1 MSILDV
7 TLSTAAAMAAM
18 GQAVTAVR
26 LAVPLAPGAVP
37 LLSLVPKVSAC
48 GISPQAVPGV
58 AARGCERPE
67 DWRLA
72 LDPQP
77 LEALDAQYLGAAWA
91 LGAWDVARTERAPLP
106 VGADPADPMY
116 GIAHLLHDP
125 YVIRFAGEAPEPMPC
140 PVDGAAWAQQAA
152 RYGWL
157 VWLCKPLLYGPAIR
171 AGWIA
176 KDRTLRA
183 DGGRDARAEPW
194 RAWQPVCR
202 GQDHQ
207 AVIRLGRAPHGN
219 RGKGRADGP

>member
-1 MSILDV
+1 MTDLVQQIV
-7 TLSTAAAMAAM
+7 RTAAAMAAM

-48 GISPQAVPGV
+48 GISPPVAPGV
-58 AARGCERPE
+58 AVRGCERPE
-67 DWRLA
+67 DWRMALA
-72 LDPQP
+72 PQP
-77 LEALDAQYLGAAWA
+77 LDVLDAQYLEAAWA

-125 YVIRFAGEAPEPMPC
+125 YVIRFIGQAPEPMPC

-152 RYGWL
+152 RHGWL

-183 DGGRDARAEPW
+183 DGGRDPRAEPW
-194 RAWQPVCR
+194 RAWQPVYR
-202 GQDHQ
+202 GHDHQ
-207 AVIRLGRAPHGN
+207 SVIRLGRAPHGN
-219 RGKGRADGP
+219 RRNARH